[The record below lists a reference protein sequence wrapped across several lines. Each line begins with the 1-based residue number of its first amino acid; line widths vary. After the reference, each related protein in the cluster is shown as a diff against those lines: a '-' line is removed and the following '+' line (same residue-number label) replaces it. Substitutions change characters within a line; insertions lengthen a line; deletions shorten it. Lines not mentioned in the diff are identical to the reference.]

1 MLFDE
6 IKRRVIMIYCRSCRN
21 NKQQDEFRDFEGDSI
36 CEECIVR
43 SNAYAGLSMLNCN
56 ACGVSRIKDR

>member
-1 MLFDE
+1 
-6 IKRRVIMIYCRSCRN
+6 MIYCRSCRN